1 MKRLINRYKNLLAIP
16 AIATPLLFAGG
27 CADDL
32 NGGSSARED
41 DKGVV
46 LYVPAAPTGLTR
58 SSMPSTRAAGDVWD
72 LNANEAQIK
81 SLTLVVFPS
90 DGGAPKAIDL
100 DDLDQATPSTA
111 APQGYNGYKLNLENG
126 DYKMYVVA
134 NVAITD
140 DDITTEE
147 KLSDMKIT
155 VPTTAGSVAQNGLP
169 MSCAHSDM
177 WVDPGTGAYSSAG
190 AGSIQISS
198 TSGTKIKADLTFA
211 VSKVRVTMLNDLMA
225 ATKTVNSTEINNIYS
240 NATLFKDGTLT
251 DSHTDGD
258 FMADAKGYHPFD
270 ASKLTGATDLKTLPV
285 DFTGEPADEAPASGA
300 WAWQGVA
307 YVGERLFTKESSDAA
322 KVNIKFNGGDDKPL
336 TLGKEYGTEDESKF
350 GLRRSYFYD
359 YVGTTT
365 ADFELLVQPWD
376 IETISGALHG
386 EYFLHVDKTSLD
398 MVSAGDRTAI
408 WYNSNA
414 NLTFNCEEFTYGDKK
429 YPVYDITTNA
439 TNDSIYVTVH
449 PSLPYQAYEE
459 LKAKTELWKY
469 FTVKAGTIE
478 KTIEVKDLSLDRYLD
493 VDVQNVTVDVRLQ
506 ISSGNYSGRF
516 VIPVRTNLPTF
527 TVEELTT
534 LSGAAA
540 GEGDNLTIGI
550 LDGETFSTYPAKVDV
565 PESGTVNL
573 VVNFKGLNDG
583 DTFWSKN
590 QTLTFNVVRGDGE
603 ETQTVNVNVLP
614 SVDDYKIYLYAPD
627 WTTPHIYVY
636 QCLKLPSTHADYP
649 NAPVGIAAGG
659 TDTNSALE
667 YSFTG
672 AVAFRGWNV
681 AYEETDGSLTNYND
695 PTKATQAVKT
705 FRVFTE
711 APTAGNWDP
720 GKDDWLHHYYDSDFC
735 PSYRDGSCAG
745 CSSTNIDRDWPGV
758 KMKSAATEL
767 GQGWWE
773 FTLSGVAKPGQ
784 ALIMFTD
791 ADSSHNCIYGRRY
804 PAEND
809 PGIPLFDYPDN
820 IGYFDVTSS
829 VKQFT
834 NQKPEGGTPVPTG
847 GQLTIYVE
855 NNAGWNPLRM
865 GYWTA
870 TSKHPYG
877 DWGNRAS
884 MSKTTIGGTT
894 YDTYTIDKTYNGE
907 NINELKFT
915 NDSDS
920 EGTNNLNV
928 SSYTSNSNITA
939 ITLRIT
945 GANQNIQVVSTS
957 APSGEVIV
965 TPPTPTDTHDDAVY
979 YSNPENWPDVYI
991 YYYGNGVS
999 APDWPGEKLT
1009 EKDAHGHYKYTGL
1022 AGKNPTHIIF
1032 NAGAGDGQPQT
1043 ADISYTGNGLYT
1055 DGKR

>member
-1 MKRLINRYKNLLAIP
+1 MKRLINRYKNLLVIP

-100 DDLDQATPSTA
+100 DDPDQATPSTA

-177 WVDPGTGAYSSAG
+177 QVDPGTGAYSTAG

-240 NATLFKDGTLT
+240 NATLFKDGALTGFTL
-251 DSHTDGD
+251 TDGD

-270 ASKLTGATDLKTLPV
+270 ASKLTGATDLKELPV

-322 KVNIKFNGGDDKPL
+322 KVNIKFNGGEDKPL

-398 MVSAGDRTAI
+398 EVSAGDRKAI

-414 NLTFNCEEFTYGDKK
+414 NLTFDCESFTYEGKDYK
-429 YPVYDITTNA
+429 VYDITTNA

-449 PSLPYQAYEE
+449 PSLPYEAYDA
-459 LKAKTELWKY
+459 LKADKSKWQY

-478 KTIEVKDLSLDRYLD
+478 KTIEVKDLSLGLYLD

-527 TVEELTT
+527 TVEGLTT
-534 LSGAAA
+534 LSGGAA
-540 GEGDNLTIGI
+540 GEDDNLTIGI
-550 LDGETFSTYPAKVDV
+550 LDGETFSDYPAKVDV

-791 ADSSHNCIYGRRY
+791 AEENHNNARYGRRY

-829 VKQFT
+829 NKQFT
-834 NQKPEGGTPVPTG
+834 NQKPEGPVLEFYTYRIYWPYSSSFNGINMWQGGTAFG
-847 GQLTIYVE
+847 DSSYSQDDY
-855 NNAGWNPLRM
+855 NN
-865 GYWTA
+865 
-870 TSKHPYG
+870 
-877 DWGNRAS
+877 
-884 MSKTTIGGTT
+884 SKTVPCAKGGAQ
-894 YDTYTIDKTYNGE
+894 YKR
-907 NINELKFT
+907 
-915 NDSDS
+915 DS
-920 EGTNNLNV
+920 EGAYMEITV
-928 SSYTSNSNITA
+928 TSK
-939 ITLRIT
+939 L
-945 GANQNIQVVSTS
+945 
-957 APSGEVIV
+957 SGEFNYQRMPNHSDESSIKISDFTDLGNNVYKYVIGGA
-965 TPPTPTDTHDDAVY
+965 TPTPDYSDAVY
-979 YSNPENWPDVYI
+979 YSNPNNWVTPYI
-991 YYYGNGVS
+991 YWFDGSTTNK
-999 APDWPGEKLT
+999 PEWPGKPM
-1009 EKDAHGHYKYTGL
+1009 EKDENTGYWKYTGIEGTP
-1022 AGKNPTHIIF
+1022 AYVIF
-1032 NAGAGDGQPQT
+1032 NIGSNEAQTGDIPYEGKK
-1043 ADISYTGNGLYT
+1043 LYT
-1055 DGKR
+1055 NAN

>member
-1 MKRLINRYKNLLAIP
+1 MKRLINRYKNLLVIP

-100 DDLDQATPSTA
+100 DDPDQATPSTA
-111 APQGYNGYKLNLENG
+111 EAPSGYKGYKLNLENG

-155 VPTTAGSVAQNGLP
+155 VPTTAGSVAENGLP

-177 WVDPGTGAYSSAG
+177 WVDPGTGAYSTAG

-198 TSGTKIKADLTFA
+198 TSGTKIRADLTFA

-240 NATLFKDGTLT
+240 TATLFKDGALPGFTL
-251 DSHTDGD
+251 TDGD

-285 DFTGEPADEAPASGA
+285 DFTEEPVDEVPTSGA

-322 KVNIKFNGGDDKPL
+322 KVNIKFNSGEDKPL

-359 YVGTTT
+359 YVGTTN

-398 MVSAGDRTAI
+398 EVSAGDRKAI

-414 NLTFNCEEFTYGDKK
+414 NLTFDCESFTYEGKDYK
-429 YPVYDITTNA
+429 VYDITKNA

-449 PSLPYQAYEE
+449 PSLPYEAYDA
-459 LKAKTELWKY
+459 LKADKSKWQY

-478 KTIEVKDLSLDRYLD
+478 KTIEVKDLSLGLYLD

-527 TVEELTT
+527 TVEGLTT
-534 LSGAAA
+534 LSGGAA
-540 GEGDNLTIGI
+540 GEDDNLTIGI
-550 LDGETFSTYPAKVDV
+550 LDGETFSTYPATVDV

-649 NAPVGIAAGG
+649 NAPVGISADA
-659 TDTNSALE
+659 SALE

-681 AYEETDGSLTNYND
+681 AGDDGNNYND
-695 PTKATQAVKT
+695 PTGNTHADGT
-705 FRVFTE
+705 FRVFDEGVNT
-711 APTAGNWDP
+711 GSWSP
-720 GKDDWLHHYYDSDFC
+720 GSEGWLNHYYDSDFC

-745 CSSTNIDRDWPGV
+745 CSNIGREWPGV

-791 ADSSHNCIYGRRY
+791 ADGSHNCIAGRRY
-804 PAEND
+804 PADKE

-829 VKQFT
+829 DKQFT
-834 NQKPEGGTPVPTG
+834 NQKPEGGTPVPAG

-957 APSGEVIV
+957 APSGEVTETLTNSLPAGKYRLTTNNASGFRIWV
-965 TPPTPTDTHDDAVY
+965 WTKNGSDNVEAPTEASYNWNDRPTLSS
-979 YSNPENWPDVYI
+979 SNPYNFTLNQS
-991 YYYGNGVS
+991 G
-999 APDWPGEKLT
+999 AT
-1009 EKDAHGHYKYTGL
+1009 EFWYK
-1022 AGKNPTHIIF
+1022 KNDDSDTKANLSDF
-1032 NAGAGDGQPQT
+1032 VKVGDT
-1043 ADISYTGNGLYT
+1043 WVLNIN
-1055 DGKR
+1055 